1 VSDASAGWIGRKWGS
16 PKYVFLSETKSYQG
30 AMAFFVT
37 AAVCMGLRFPHLN
50 MGWWLLLSF
59 LPALT
64 ELFSWRGSD
73 NFFLPVF
80 TVGWMALVLRMP
92 QTGSWIWVSAVLFFL
107 VLLGWWVMHKKWLD
121 QSGWWAAL
129 WVAAVLWMSGG
140 WKALL
145 APVFLLLAGSVA
157 GRLFRSGHASEK
169 RTAQQVFSNGW
180 IGVVLYMLYGLTG
193 QAEWQVLAWCS
204 FAISVCDTVS
214 SEVGTAVRG
223 KTYNIA
229 NFRAMEPGLSG
240 GISLAGTLGGFIA
253 VLLLAACLHFAFPV
267 AINQLFWVIGTG
279 MAGML
284 VDSYMGSKWQALWKR
299 GNGFTETSESDAEA
313 QLVKGAAWLDN
324 HWVNFLSNAVTM
336 LGAGV
341 LYWFMGR

>member
-1 VSDASAGWIGRKWGS
+1 
-16 PKYVFLSETKSYQG
+16 
-30 AMAFFVT
+30 
-37 AAVCMGLRFPHLN
+37 
-50 MGWWLLLSF
+50 
-59 LPALT
+59 
-64 ELFSWRGSD
+64 
-73 NFFLPVF
+73 
-80 TVGWMALVLRMP
+80 
-92 QTGSWIWVSAVLFFL
+92 
-107 VLLGWWVMHKKWLD
+107 
-121 QSGWWAAL
+121 
-129 WVAAVLWMSGG
+129 
-140 WKALL
+140 
-145 APVFLLLAGSVA
+145 
-157 GRLFRSGHASEK
+157 
-169 RTAQQVFSNGW
+169 
-180 IGVVLYMLYGLTG
+180 
-193 QAEWQVLAWCS
+193 
-204 FAISVCDTVS
+204 
-214 SEVGTAVRG
+214 
-223 KTYNIA
+223 
-229 NFRAMEPGLSG
+229 MEPGLSG